1 MFKFTPEMM
10 ESMLNP
16 LGSLGLTTEQKQM
29 LFFRHLNAEYAGRAR
44 YGKTP
49 NANAISRAAQT
60 FSGIGGGG
68 MDPMMMMIMQNMM
81 SQQNTPA
88 KADPKDV
95 TPTTEELINNLAA
108 TVSSIVKRLDKLA
121 IPK

>member
-68 MDPMMMMIMQNMM
+68 ADPMTMMIMQNMM
-81 SQQNTPA
+81 NPTPA
-88 KADPKDV
+88 
-95 TPTTEELINNLAA
+95 TPEDDGPSTAELVDDLCGLTANIL
-108 TVSSIVKRLDKLA
+108 KRLDKLEV
-121 IPK
+121 PKGKGK